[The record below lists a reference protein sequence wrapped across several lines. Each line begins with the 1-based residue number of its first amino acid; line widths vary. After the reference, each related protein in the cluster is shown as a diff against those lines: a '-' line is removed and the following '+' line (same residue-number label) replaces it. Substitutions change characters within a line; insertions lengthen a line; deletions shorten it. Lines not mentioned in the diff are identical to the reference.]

1 MTGLPRNV
9 GRKAGTDAP
18 AVPGF
23 RARLAARA
31 SAARRGSRIAS
42 LPTAADA
49 SGRGPWLRSIAA
61 VTSLLA
67 GAIHIGQVGLH
78 LDQDWTFAA
87 FFLTTGM
94 VQLTAAVLLLRPRPA
109 AWSWFGIV
117 GSLAVIATWLLS
129 RSLGLPFG
137 AEPGTAEEIGMAD
150 AAASAAE
157 AITIV
162 ALGLWLTDARGRST
176 WHYGAAIASVA
187 LLTVAWLSARS
198 VGAFDP
204 DPRVTGGPPDLAD
217 RALVPWAVSLALMF
231 ALLWR
236 EDWHARWHAWRPL
249 MRGLGIVFVLTSATL
264 VVVTLPAR
272 GGQNAACAY
281 GPLADVGALSHD
293 VVPEPVVVAAG
304 AEITMPLVLLSACG
318 ADAVTLAD
326 VEELNARGSGARV
339 MEYLLLPAGQR
350 LPDEGFA
357 GPLPGTS
364 PVGGTTLT
372 PGEPRELAV
381 RLNGTGSGTFSLD
394 SVRVTFR
401 SAGSA
406 GAFGFATYLSVCA
419 PGTCR

>member
-1 MTGLPRNV
+1 M
-9 GRKAGTDAP
+9 
-18 AVPGF
+18 PGF

-31 SAARRGSRIAS
+31 AAARRGGRIAS
-42 LPTAADA
+42 LPIAADA
-49 SGRGPWLRSIAA
+49 SARGPWLRSIAA

-67 GAIHIGQVGLH
+67 GTIHIGQVGLH

-94 VQLTAAVLLLRPRPA
+94 VQLIAAVLLLRPRPA

-117 GSLAVIATWLLS
+117 GSLAVIATWLIS

-162 ALGLWLTDARGRST
+162 ALALWLTDRRGRST

-236 EDWHARWHAWRPL
+236 EDWQARLHAWRPL

-272 GGQNAACAY
+272 GGQNAGCAY
-281 GPLADVGALSHD
+281 GPLADVASLSHD
-293 VVPEPVVVAAG
+293 LVPEPVVLAAG
-304 AEITMPLVLLSACG
+304 AEITMPLVLLAACG
-318 ADAVTLAD
+318 RDPVTLD
-326 VEELNARGSGARV
+326 GVEQLNARGRAATV
-339 MEYLLLPAGQR
+339 IEYVLLPAGQR
-350 LPDEGFA
+350 LPDDGLA
-357 GPLPGTS
+357 AKPPGAS
-364 PVGGTTLT
+364 AVRGTTLA

-381 RLNGTGSGTFSLD
+381 RLEGTGSGSFSLD

-401 SAGSA
+401 SAGTA

-419 PGTCR
+419 PETCE